1 MKFEILSFVAD
12 AVLLLLILFMF
23 CHFVRLSALSF
34 SLSHSFRFNNI
45 YNITNGGQ
53 TRVPREGECLFCFLK
68 GIGNICAFC
77 FYFFRC
83 FVLLC
88 CL

>member
-1 MKFEILSFVAD
+1 MIHFLSDLFTTSLPLAFLHQALQSMKFEILSFVAD

-53 TRVPREGECLFCFLK
+53 TRVPREGE
-68 GIGNICAFC
+68 
-77 FYFFRC
+77 
-83 FVLLC
+83 
-88 CL
+88 